1 MEKLEYL
8 ILRNLI
14 FNEEYLKKVLPF
26 IEEEYFEDREQK
38 ILFSVLKGFVDE
50 YHKQPTKE
58 ILSIETQ
65 NRDDLNEDEF
75 KSVAYLI
82 NSFEEVE
89 VNFEWLI
96 NTTEQWCKDRALFNS
111 IMEAVNLYDSNKDR
125 GSIPSKIQDALA
137 ISFDSS
143 IGHDYLED
151 TEERYEFYN
160 TKEERISTGI
170 ELIDKIY
177 DGGFARKTL
186 NIALAGTG
194 VGKSLFMCCVA
205 SSILLSGKNV
215 LYITMEMAEKK
226 IAQRIDANLM
236 NVDIKELK
244 KLPKSK
250 FQNKVN
256 KLQQKT
262 NGKLII
268 KEYPTASAHAGH
280 FRNVINDL
288 ALKKSFYP
296 DIVFVDYLN
305 ICASSRYRAG
315 SNVNTYTYIK
325 GIAEEIRGLA
335 GEFNVP
341 FVSATQTTR
350 SGSTSSDPDLT
361 DTSESFGLPA
371 TADTMFALISSEQ
384 LEELGQIKVKQL
396 KNRDGDLNY
405 YRTFC
410 VGVDRSKMRLY
421 DLEASAQVGL
431 SDSGQNLDVEF
442 QFGEKTS
449 SKMKEKF
456 GGFDFE

>member
-26 IEEEYFEDREQK
+26 IEEEYFQDKEQR

-50 YHKQPTKE
+50 YHKHPTKE
-58 ILSIETQ
+58 ILSIETE
-65 NRDDLNEDEF
+65 NRNDLNEDEF
-75 KSVAYLI
+75 KSVVYLI
-82 NSFEEVE
+82 NSFEEVD
-89 VNFEWLI
+89 VNFEWLV
-96 NTTEQWCKDRALFNS
+96 NTTEEWCQDRGLYNTL
-111 IMEAVNLYDSNKDR
+111 MEAVHLYNSNEER
-125 GSIPSKIQDALA
+125 GSIPDKIQKALA
-137 ISFDSS
+137 ISFDTS

-160 TKEERISTGI
+160 TKEEKISTGI
-170 ELIDKIY
+170 ELLDKIY

-205 SSILLSGKNV
+205 SSVLLSGRNV

-236 NVDIKELK
+236 NVDIKELR
-244 KLPKSK
+244 KLPKQK

-256 KLQQKT
+256 SLQQKT

-280 FRNVINDL
+280 FRSLINDL

-335 GEFNVP
+335 AEFNVP

-421 DLEASAQVGL
+421 DLEESAQVGL

-442 QFGEKTS
+442 KFGEKTS